1 MSASRLTKAFS
12 GFHTLDFGLLCELS
26 LRYRGTRS
34 LDRRG
39 GVGKFIGLFSVISRS
54 SDGCLLRLDWKYDQR
69 HRVLACYAAV
79 VLTSFNLGR
88 VTSQNY

>member
-26 LRYRGTRS
+26 LRYRGTGS

-39 GVGKFIGLFSVISRS
+39 GVGKIIGLFR
-54 SDGCLLRLDWKYDQR
+54 
-69 HRVLACYAAV
+69 
-79 VLTSFNLGR
+79 
-88 VTSQNY
+88 